1 MRRPQVLPNPLK
13 TSYRLSKK
21 YYSLLNW
28 FIMKKILHYTAYLF
42 IGLFML
48 SSCNNERCDN
58 VYIRF
63 DPVYVSLETVRQDI
77 RMSAPQ
83 EMETT
88 GKIYIYQQYLFI
100 NEPEKG
106 VHIFDNTSPSN
117 PVGLGFLD
125 IPGNVDIAVRGN
137 YLYADSYIDLV
148 VFDLSDPENP
158 NFVQRLEN
166 VFPNIYPIDAGRG
179 LLVKYEETEVR
190 EPIDCKDL
198 IDQMRWQEDVLF
210 ARPLAADAARAQVNS
225 GTGGSLARFTI
236 LDKFMYA
243 VDDYSLKV
251 FDLSIPERP
260 DLANDIHLGWGIETI
275 FPYGDKLFIGSNNA
289 MFIYDASTPA
299 NPQML
304 STFWHANSCDPIYV
318 SEDVAFVT
326 LRDGTPCRNGVNQ
339 LEVLDVSDLENPRL
353 LKTYPMHHPIGLSV
367 NKKSLFLC
375 EDDMGLKVFDISD
388 LMNIDQNLLSH
399 ETGFTTY
406 DIITFDDLG
415 IVIGKDGLVQYDIS
429 DPTDLKVLSTISV
442 KR

>member
-1 MRRPQVLPNPLK
+1 
-13 TSYRLSKK
+13 
-21 YYSLLNW
+21 
-28 FIMKKILHYTAYLF
+28 MKKFLHYTAYLLS
-42 IGLFML
+42 GLFLL
-48 SSCNNERCDN
+48 SACSSEHCDN

-63 DPVYVSLETVRQDI
+63 DPVYVSMEKVRKDI
-77 RMSAPQ
+77 QMATPR

-88 GKIYIYQQYLFI
+88 GKIYVYQQYLFI

-106 VHIFDNTSPSN
+106 VHIFDNSSPNSPIN
-117 PVGLGFLD
+117 LGFLE

-148 VFDLSDPENP
+148 VFDLSNPEDPS
-158 NFVQRLEN
+158 FVQRVEN
-166 VFPNIYPIDAGRG
+166 VFPNIYPIDESRG
-179 LLVKYEETEVR
+179 VLVRYEETEVR

-198 IDQMRWQEDVLF
+198 IDQMRWQDDVLIS
-210 ARPLAADAARAQVNS
+210 RPMAADAARAQVNT
-225 GTGGSLARFTI
+225 GIGGSLARFTI
-236 LDKFMYA
+236 LNQYMYA
-243 VDDYSLKV
+243 VDEYSLKV
-251 FDLSIPERP
+251 FDLSIPELP
-260 DLANDIHLGWGIETI
+260 DLANEVHLGWGIETI

-304 STFWHANSCDPIYV
+304 STFWHANACDPVYV
-318 SEDVAFVT
+318 SEDVAYVT

-353 LKTYPMHHPIGLSV
+353 IKAYPMHHPIGLSV
-367 NKKSLFLC
+367 YKKSLFLC
-375 EDDMGLKVFDISD
+375 EDDMGLKVFDVRD

-406 DIITFDDLG
+406 DIITFNDLG

-429 DPTDLKVLSTISV
+429 DPSDLKVLSTIAV
-442 KR
+442 GR